1 MDLFHSEEREEVGHG
16 CSHYAAHSTYDYL
29 LHLQRLQLEVVP
41 LQPGTQTEA
50 VPLRQ
55 SAQLEQSEDAGEIN
69 QLFARLVIQLTL
81 SSSGTLDYEILD
93 ALLQQTKSLLKE
105 SCNDIYDLVN
115 RLLDDLPRTLANN
128 GDCPWIKSLYSG
140 LAYLINTEYKRNNL
154 MPEQL
159 KDDPLARGFTLTL
172 AKALEH
178 YSDNS
183 PAHDGPPQPNILKG
197 EVTEN
202 STTEDYSAA
211 PTENSTTEDY
221 SAAPAPYPDDPA
233 RLPNAQPLLATTQDP
248 IPGLD
253 PVQSPTVCAPT
264 PAPPKPGPS
273 TGNPARPPPL
283 SVPHPAPPDP
293 GPGPVYFL
301 RPRPLRVPP
310 PVPPDP
316 GPSSNNFARSPPSRA
331 PPPVPSDPGP
341 SPNNSVRPPPSR
353 APPPVPPDPG
363 PSPNDT
369 DYFQRP
375 PPVHLPPPAPPDE
388 GILYFFSSEERE
400 EGTPDFSNTSPGPPT
415 TLEDL
420 TQAPWQ
426 LSNTE
431 PYYNNG
437 ISPAPL
443 RIPGLQPP
451 LHASG
456 LQQPSSVL
464 LCTTGL
470 QQPPPMPLAMH
481 TTQAHTGLPPP
492 LLGSYFDPGPSTLQ
506 QPTPTAPAH
515 CAPALLTYCALAL
528 TSCAPALTFCAY
540 GTMNSALQGCA
551 TTAKLDHYYLNQPTQ
566 PLCATAALNTPGLC
580 A

>member
-1 MDLFHSEEREEVGHG
+1 MDLFHIEEREEVGHG
-16 CSHYAAHSTYDYL
+16 CSHYAAHSTYNYL
-29 LHLQRLQLEVVP
+29 LHLQRSQLEAVPLRYGMQMEAVP
-41 LQPGTQTEA
+41 LQYGMQLEAVPLRHGTQMEAVPLQHGTQLQRSEDTGNSRHSAENYLNHLNRMQLEAVPLRPGTQTE
-50 VPLRQ
+50 Q
-55 SAQLEQSEDAGEIN
+55 HEDAGEIN
-69 QLFARLVIQLTL
+69 QLHT
-81 SSSGTLDYEILD
+81 D
-93 ALLQQTKSLLKE
+93 
-105 SCNDIYDLVN
+105 
-115 RLLDDLPRTLANN
+115 
-128 GDCPWIKSLYSG
+128 
-140 LAYLINTEYKRNNL
+140 
-154 MPEQL
+154 
-159 KDDPLARGFTLTL
+159 KD
-172 AKALEH
+172 H
-178 YSDNS
+178 SDR
-183 PAHDGPPQPNILKG
+183 HGPPQPNTWKG
-197 EVTEN
+197 EVKENSTTEEYSAAPTKNSTTEDYSATLTEN

-293 GPGPVYFL
+293 GPGLVYFL

-400 EGTPDFSNTSPGPPT
+400 EGTPDFINTSPGPPT
-415 TLEDL
+415 LPEDL
-420 TQAPWQ
+420 TQAPVQ
-426 LSNTE
+426 LGNTE
-431 PYYNNG
+431 PYYDG
-437 ISPAPL
+437 IFSPVPMKTTGL
-443 RIPGLQPP
+443 QPPRHTTSLQPP
-451 LHASG
+451 LHATG
-456 LQQPSSVL
+456 LQQPSSVP

-481 TTQAHTGLPPP
+481 TTHAHTGLPPP
-492 LLGSYFDPGPSTLQ
+492 LIGSYFDPGPSTLQ
-506 QPTPTAPAH
+506 RPTPTAPAN
-515 CAPALLTYCALAL
+515 CAPALLTSYAPALTFCALAL

-551 TTAKLDHYYLNQPTQ
+551 TTAKLDHHYLNH
-566 PLCATAALNTPGLC
+566 ALIS
-580 A
+580 